1 MWSPNGAKIEW
12 LFICTADWL
21 HEVRLC
27 MYNHKREA
35 AIYRLLCWIS
45 DESLQEELKALRHC
59 QPNCYCCGCLME
71 LRLQNYFIGELWDI
85 WDIYLKKKSL
95 QQITYT
101 VHCSWILFLHVRAIG
116 YWHLHAPT
124 EEKPG
129 NFQLLVSVQCPLT
142 STPLLF
148 IITGGGGHYIRC
160 SSPKIPPRI
169 KCIIT

>member
-1 MWSPNGAKIEW
+1 MWPPNGAKIEW

-21 HEVRLC
+21 HEVRLY

-35 AIYRLLCWIS
+35 AIYRLLCRVS

-59 QPNCYCCGCLME
+59 QPNCYWCGCLME
-71 LRLQNYFIGELWDI
+71 LRLQNYFIGEFWDI

-95 QQITYT
+95 QQITYP
-101 VHCSWILFLHVRAIG
+101 VHCSWILFLHVWALR

-129 NFQLLVSVQCPLT
+129 NFQLLVSVRCPLN
-142 STPLLF
+142 STHLLF

-160 SSPKIPPRI
+160 SSPKILPKI
-169 KCIIT
+169 KCFNT